1 MMPALSLITN
11 AHREEIYLSAQH
23 ISREMT
29 NVFEHEGS
37 NELLLKIVDRFSF
50 EENAVINMTGDATN
64 GKSTL
69 VKCNHIVPPM

>member
-29 NVFEHEGS
+29 NVFEHKGR
-37 NELLLKIVDRFSF
+37 NELLLKIDRFSF
-50 EENAVINMTGDATN
+50 EGNAVINMTGNVTN
-64 GKSTL
+64 GKSTW
-69 VKCNHIVPPM
+69 